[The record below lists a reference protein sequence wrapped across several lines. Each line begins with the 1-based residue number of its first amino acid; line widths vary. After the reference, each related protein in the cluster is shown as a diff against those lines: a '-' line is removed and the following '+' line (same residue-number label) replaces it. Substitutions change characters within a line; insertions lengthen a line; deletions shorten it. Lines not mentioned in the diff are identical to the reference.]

1 MYGKIFSSIY
11 DGTLVEDW
19 RALITFQQFIVL
31 SGADGIVD
39 MTPHAIARR
48 TGIPIEH
55 IKAGIEI
62 LEKEDK
68 YSRTPEQKG
77 RRIELIDSH
86 RPWGWHIV
94 NHEMYKKMATREE
107 KKAADRIRI
116 AKSRED
122 KKTNGIKD
130 VASCSEVS
138 QIVESVADVAHT
150 DTDTDTK
157 IKTLEQSF
165 KIFWSAYPK
174 KRNIEQAKK
183 AWIKL
188 KPDEDLLKTIISAVE
203 KAKQTEDW
211 RKEKGQYVPYP
222 SSWINAKGWLDEYDV
237 SVAFIK
243 SKPTGKLARAAQAME
258 EYHAEKNTSGTTL
271 QDAGETTGLLPRS
284 GRVAPGD

>member
-1 MYGKIFSSIY
+1 MYGKIFNSIY

-31 SGADGIVD
+31 SDADGIVD
-39 MTPHAIARR
+39 MTPHAISRR

-77 RRIELIDSH
+77 RRIELIDGH

-107 KKAADRIRI
+107 KKMADRIRI

-122 KKTNGIKD
+122 KKNSETKG

-138 QIVESVADVAHT
+138 QVVESVADVAHT
-150 DTDTDTK
+150 DTDTDTDTRSKHFGNNSVELPPRSPCPYQK
-157 IKTLEQSF
+157 I
-165 KIFWSAYPK
+165 
-174 KRNIEQAKK
+174 
-183 AWIKL
+183 IKL
-188 KPDEDLLKTIISAVE
+188 YHDILPTLPAVLKLTTTRRSHLQARWREMPNLKLFKQFFE
-203 KAKQTEDW
+203 KVNE
-211 RKEKGQYVPYP
+211 
-222 SSWINAKGWLDEYDV
+222 
-237 SVAFIK
+237 
-243 SKPTGKLARAAQAME
+243 SKFLT
-258 EYHAEKNTSGTTL
+258 
-271 QDAGETTGLLPRS
+271 
-284 GRVAPGD
+284 GRVSPSDPNRKPFKADLSWLMMPENFAKVLEDKYS